1 MDMRYGRDGVLA
13 VADLA
18 DDHAFSDRAAA
29 RDGDRPEL
37 EQRHGVA
44 VGRLDRQRA
53 TAGRNGADEG
63 DDAGGGS
70 PNGVAD
76 GGADVDST
84 MLARSVLVRRE
95 RERAQERPVS
105 RPGPADRHGD
115 DDQSRDRCNDRDGEH
130 APHQTP
136 PS

>member
-1 MDMRYGRDGVLA
+1 MDVRHGGDRVLA
-13 VADLA
+13 LADLA
-18 DDHAFSDRAAA
+18 DDAAFSDRAAA

-53 TAGRNGADEG
+53 AAGRNGADER
-63 DDAGGGS
+63 DDAGGGR
-70 PNGVAD
+70 PHGVA
-76 GGADVDST
+76 GSGADVDST
-84 MLARSVLVRRE
+84 MLARCVLVRCE
-95 RERAQERPVS
+95 RERAQERPVN
-105 RPGPADRHGD
+105 RPGPAESTRD
-115 DDQSRDRCNDRDGEH
+115 DDQRRDRCNDRDGEY